1 MKRIKEIAMKTFQ
14 SIPQDQGNPEK
25 WIDAF
30 VLAYTRA
37 ILIEATD
44 VIRSKAKD
52 YNNETGI
59 ILKSTAIDV
68 LDHFEL

>member
-1 MKRIKEIAMKTFQ
+1 MKRIKEIATKTFE
-14 SIPQDQGNPEK
+14 SIPQDPKNPEK

-30 VLAYTRA
+30 VIAYTRA
-37 ILIEATD
+37 ILFEATD
-44 VIRSKAKD
+44 VIRERAKE
-52 YNNETGI
+52 YSNETGI

>member
-1 MKRIKEIAMKTFQ
+1 MKRIKEIAEKTFK
-14 SIPQDQGNPEK
+14 SLPSDNANPEK

-37 ILIEATD
+37 ILFEATD
-44 VIRSKAKD
+44 VIREKAKE